1 MLKLTEAIQLR
12 RNREGGRFTTLE
24 FIEAISRLGFRIT
37 GNSRVRGPAGV
48 LAAIESYLGS
58 TDRESWSYESAVIRP
73 TPEFADRVKRIV
85 ENTKPLDTSEHRER
99 VNEVEDMIHDLLE
112 VAERTGMSRNR
123 IMNEPPVID
132 LLYRPSMG
140 PWDAVRQIRGE
151 LRWN

>member
-1 MLKLTEAIQLR
+1 MRLTEAIQLR

-58 TDRESWSYESAVIRP
+58 TDRESWSYESADIRP
-73 TPEFADRVKRIV
+73 TTEFSNRVRRIID
-85 ENTKPLDTSEHRER
+85 NTRPLETSDHRER

-123 IMNEPPVID
+123 VMNEPPVVD

-140 PWDAVRQIRGE
+140 PWAGVRQYRGE
-151 LRWN
+151 LR